1 MAQDRPVSQ
10 IYLAAVPVLAA
21 VLLGVRPSLW
31 WLGVTGTAVLGIGVL
46 DGGGLLLRPF
56 IIALN
61 FVFITGIIT
70 LSCAFLLGHLASTA
84 GNRERHRRRDG
95 GRAQRTARA
104 QPRTAPDLGQLA
116 RLNDMVLIA
125 EVGHRPG
132 DAQAIIFVN
141 DAFERRSGYL
151 RAELLGRPAPAGPAP
166 PPAA

>member
-1 MAQDRPVSQ
+1 MTGPSDIAHWRLQIFHRLLLVILLLGGATAIPSVLLAASEGLWLVAVIDTVAIVWLFLVWRWRSLNFSVRVSSFLAVTFAVGAALMAQDRPVSQ

-70 LSCAFLLGHLASTA
+70 LSCAFLLGHLA
-84 GNRERHRRRDG
+84 
-95 GRAQRTARA
+95 
-104 QPRTAPDLGQLA
+104 
-116 RLNDMVLIA
+116 
-125 EVGHRPG
+125 
-132 DAQAIIFVN
+132 
-141 DAFERRSGYL
+141 
-151 RAELLGRPAPAGPAP
+151 
-166 PPAA
+166 